1 MKIVQGKLFPTPV
14 WAVQLDDAA
23 SLNRDLA
30 RSIEA
35 LRQKDPRGVSRTNV
49 LGWQTLPELQNLPE
63 FKVFID
69 TVLDVARQIGGSMKI
84 RDDVEYR
91 IEAWANVSQTGAY
104 NVIHNHPNCHLSGS
118 YYVRTPVGCGDIFF
132 RDPRSGAGI
141 CVPPVHEGSDFTQKD
156 MAMQAQEG
164 TMYIFPAWLDHGTE
178 PNGSNEDRICIA
190 FNVSVREKT

>member
-69 TVLDVARQIGGSMKI
+69 TALDVARQIGGSMKI

-91 IEAWANVSQTGAY
+91 IEAWARDSSEKSTGYLIA
-104 NVIHNHPNCHLSGS
+104 
-118 YYVRTPVGCGDIFF
+118 R
-132 RDPRSGAGI
+132 
-141 CVPPVHEGSDFTQKD
+141 
-156 MAMQAQEG
+156 
-164 TMYIFPAWLDHGTE
+164 PALGGLHHVYHW
-178 PNGSNEDRICIA
+178 A
-190 FNVSVREKT
+190 V

>member
-1 MKIVQGKLFPTPV
+1 MKIVQGKLFATPV
-14 WAVQLDDAA
+14 WAVQLDDTA
-23 SLNRDLA
+23 SLNRDLI

-69 TVLDVARQIGGSMKI
+69 TALDVARQIGGSMKI

-141 CVPPVHEGSDFTQKD
+141 CVPPVHE
-156 MAMQAQEG
+156 
-164 TMYIFPAWLDHGTE
+164 
-178 PNGSNEDRICIA
+178 
-190 FNVSVREKT
+190 